1 MVYIGQSHIVRKE
14 NGLFSL
20 RINNYIALVVFFLVF
35 TLIGG
40 KLSPGIV
47 FSTFAH
53 YNLLTFFD

>member
-1 MVYIGQSHIVRKE
+1 MVYIGQSHIVRKG

-20 RINNYIALVVFFLVF
+20 RINNYIALVVFSVF

-40 KLSPGIV
+40 ELSPGIV